1 MAFRHINGNTTDVF
15 TTAAAGS
22 RLEDESMHRINNY
35 DEKYNSRPV
44 TCSIIYI
51 RRRSKQMNISYGFR
65 RFRLK
70 RKSILYIIHTLAHV
84 HVYNI
89 NSMTVMDWFRKPGS
103 KLYRR
108 LWILYSGGAVLYI
121 YCANK
126 AKVIFVFHFHGMLH
140 KSRGGPCFH
149 YNSLLGPVT
158 WVKRWNQRVILRW
171 RVSEFRKAHLI
182 LNNAGQKGLPL
193 KCLRA
198 FYSLVFPLF
207 STAPRAVQARIRFP
221 IF

>member
-1 MAFRHINGNTTDVF
+1 MYILYLIYRYINRIWLLWIDFANWVWNYTD
-15 TTAAAGS
+15 
-22 RLEDESMHRINNY
+22 
-35 DEKYNSRPV
+35 
-44 TCSIIYI
+44 
-51 RRRSKQMNISYGFR
+51 GFR
-65 RFRLK
+65 YNAPAL
-70 RKSILYIIHTLAHV
+70 LYP
-84 HVYNI
+84 
-89 NSMTVMDWFRKPGS
+89 F
-103 KLYRR
+103 
-108 LWILYSGGAVLYI
+108 
-121 YCANK
+121 CANK
-126 AKVIFVFHFHGMLH
+126 EKVIFILRFHGMLH

-207 STAPRAVQARIRFP
+207 PTVPRAAGRSYTFSHFLKMFFFFFVYAIHHTSGTKRYVAPRRFRSADSQKKNQHK
-221 IF
+221 IKNK